1 MNRYE
6 ILIVGTN
13 GEVSFTVQALSIL
26 GAWDIL
32 RTLTPQVAYV
42 GAPLSV
48 NIKEL

>member
-13 GEVSFTVQALSIL
+13 GEVSFTVEATSIIA
-26 GAWDIL
+26 AWDVL
-32 RTLTPQVAYV
+32 HSLTSQIAYV